1 MNGAMAEP
9 LVSTI
14 RPPKITIM
22 IMIGNSQNFLRS
34 FMNAHSSTMIE
45 PIASLLPRSELI
57 LHGLRRRPRGLAF
70 DPVALGA
77 AVEPQ
82 AQKILAARPRQQA
95 DRRDGDEEQQPQ
107 HDRRHDLV

>member
-1 MNGAMAEP
+1 MNGAIAEP

-45 PIASLLPRSELI
+45 PIACHS
-57 LHGLRRRPRGLAF
+57 
-70 DPVALGA
+70 
-77 AVEPQ
+77 
-82 AQKILAARPRQQA
+82 
-95 DRRDGDEEQQPQ
+95 RDQN
-107 HDRRHDLV
+107 